1 LDVWSDDVLKEVLRE
16 TRRQRARRRWLR
28 LSAVAVAS
36 LAGATLAWFVA
47 PRAHLVPAGAVAATS
62 AIARPAE
69 PAPAAPE
76 AAPAALPPIVDLLA
90 SEGAPTPL
98 VGAAPMLVDLALS
111 LPLFQTPV
119 PELVPDSVALAARE
133 LAAAGGFGEA
143 LDPPAPSPIVE
154 DRIEAGDTLLEALS
168 RHGVG
173 ASTVA
178 VIVRELKPHFDFRR
192 ARPGHRYRLE
202 RGDDGALLSFR
213 YDVSAHER
221 YELLQREDGRFEAR
235 GAKRG
240 MVRQQARLAGVVATT
255 LHDAIEDLGE
265 RPELAQ
271 RFASIFAWDVDF
283 AKGTRPGDEF
293 HLLYERNY
301 VAREGGDGGLRYV
314 GPGRILAARYTSGGR
329 THEAIYYETAPGAG
343 SYYRPD
349 GGSVQEAFLAA
360 PVKYTRITSS
370 FTQARFHPILRR
382 TRPHPGID
390 YAAPAGT
397 PVWAVASGRVT
408 HVGWMG
414 GYGRLVKIRHAD
426 GYESYYAHLSS
437 FAEGLRVGQT
447 VSQKQVIGRVG
458 SSGLSTGP
466 HVCFRITRHG
476 QFVDPASTRIPTGNR
491 IVGRQRQD
499 FETVRDARLA
509 QLGPATRL
517 VATDEA
523 M

>member
-1 LDVWSDDVLKEVLRE
+1 LDVWSDGVLKEVLRE
-16 TRRQRARRRWLR
+16 TRRRRVQRRWRR
-28 LSAVAVAS
+28 LSAVGVA
-36 LAGATLAWFVA
+36 LTAGAALAWFVA
-47 PRAHLVPAGAVAATS
+47 PTAHDVAHVVAA
-62 AIARPAE
+62 APDLPVIAAE
-69 PAPAAPE
+69 PAPLPPAAPVQ
-76 AAPAALPPIVDLLA
+76 LSPIVDLLA
-90 SEGAPTPL
+90 SEGAPTP
-98 VGAAPMLVDLALS
+98 VIGATPMLVDLALS
-111 LPLFQTPV
+111 LPVFQTPV
-119 PELVPDSVALAARE
+119 PERVPDPLVYAARE
-133 LAAAGGFGEA
+133 LATVSGFGEA

-154 DRIEAGDTLLEALS
+154 DRIEAGDTLLGALS
-168 RHGVG
+168 RHGVA

-202 RGDDGALLSFR
+202 RSEDGALLSFR
-213 YDVSAHER
+213 YDVSAHEH
-221 YELLQREDGRFEAR
+221 YELLQRDGGGFEAR

-240 MVRQQARLAGVVATT
+240 MVRQQARLAGVVATN
-255 LHDAIEDLGE
+255 LHDAIADLGE
-265 RPELAQ
+265 RPELAA
-271 RFASIFAWDVDF
+271 RFANIFAWDVDF

-314 GPGRILAARYTSGGR
+314 GPGRILAARYTAGGR
-329 THEAIYYETAPGAG
+329 THEAIYYETAPGVG

-414 GYGRLVKIRHAD
+414 GYGRLVKIQHAD

-437 FAEGLRVGQT
+437 FAKGLHVGQM
-447 VSQKQVIGRVG
+447 VGQKQVIGNVG

-466 HVCFRITRHG
+466 HVCFRITRNG
-476 QFVDPASTRIPTGNR
+476 EFVNPTSTRIPTGDR

-509 QLGPATRL
+509 QLGPARL